1 MQEAPLNGERIIEIE
16 IERLRDFKVN
26 PFKIKEDKEMEQLM
40 SSVEKYGILCPLIV
54 RPTLDGTYEIISGHR
69 RKYAAALLGHRKVPV
84 IIRHMNDKEAIFVM
98 VESNLQWR
106 TVQYSEKAFA
116 IRMKYDV
123 IKWKGKSGKGQ
134 INLEYNNPVGVRT
147 VQIIGKEIG
156 ESPKQIQR
164 FLKVTEL
171 LPEFLEMLD
180 EGKISFNPAF
190 EIAFLT
196 KEEQKE
202 VLDAMEYTQAAPS
215 LSQAQRIHQLSREGQ
230 FSWEA
235 VRGILSE
242 VKKGDIRR
250 VAFKNDQLHHFF
262 PKEFSPERMK
272 SEILE
277 ILTERIEPEGQQK
290 ESKESEES
298 KVSEKLNEPEGAITD
313 V

>member
-16 IERLRDFKVN
+16 IERLEDFRNN
-26 PFKIKEDKEMEQLM
+26 PFKIREDAEMEQLM

-54 RPTLDGTYEIISGHR
+54 RPTLDGIYEIISGHR

-84 IIRHMNDKEAIFVM
+84 IIRHMNDEEAIIVM
-98 VESNLQWR
+98 VDSNLQWR
-106 TVQYSEKAFA
+106 TVKYSEKAFA

-134 INLEYNNPVGVRT
+134 MELEYSNPVGVRT

-196 KEEQKE
+196 KDEQKE
-202 VLDAMEYTQAAPS
+202 VLDAMEYAQAAPS
-215 LSQAQRIHQLSREGQ
+215 LSQAQRIHQLSRDDQ
-230 FSWEA
+230 FTREA

-242 VKKGDIRR
+242 VR
-250 VAFKNDQLHHFF
+250 VL
-262 PKEFSPERMK
+262 
-272 SEILE
+272 L
-277 ILTERIEPEGQQK
+277 L
-290 ESKESEES
+290 
-298 KVSEKLNEPEGAITD
+298 
-313 V
+313 